1 MSSEVMTGES
11 SKSTRGFLSI
21 LNFKIGVFPLPVY
34 LIISITVL
42 AAAYF
47 QKLPIDM
54 IGGFAVIMVMGIFFG
69 ELGAKIPVLKH
80 IGGPAILCLF
90 IPSALLGYNVMNGE
104 LSKAITAVM
113 KTSNFLYLYIACLV
127 SGSILGM
134 NRKILVQGFLKMFIP
149 LAVGTIAAT
158 GAGILVGLCF
168 GYSPAHTFFYIVTP
182 ILGGGIGEGILPLSI
197 GYSEILGKTQP
208 ELIAQLIPAALV
220 GNVVAIVSA
229 GLLKRFGEKRPKYSG
244 NGLLVKTGED
254 AELLKEMN
262 KEKPVEFPVMGAGLL
277 IACAFFIF
285 GGLASKFAG
294 IPGPIIMILAAA
306 FIKVLKLMP
315 AKMEQGAYH
324 MYRFISSSLTYPLL
338 IGLGALYVPWNDLVH
353 AFTPSYLIICFST
366 VAAMITSGFFIGFV
380 LKMYPVESAIVTSCH
395 SGLGGTGDVAI
406 LSASNRMG
414 LMPFAQIS
422 TRIGGVGMVI
432 LATFLLKLFH

>member
-1 MSSEVMTGES
+1 MGSAVEVSEKKNIFSAIMGY
-11 SKSTRGFLSI
+11 
-21 LNFKIGVFPLPVY
+21 KIGVLPAPIYV
-34 LIISITVL
+34 VL
-42 AAAYF
+42 AAIVLFAAHV

-54 IGGFAVIMVMGIFFG
+54 IGGFGAIMVMGIF
-69 ELGAKIPVLKH
+69 LGDVGGKIPLLKQ

-90 IPSALLGYNVMNGE
+90 VTSALIGYKALNPEME
-104 LSKAITAVM
+104 KAITAVM

-134 NRKILVQGFLKMFIP
+134 HRKILVQGFLKMFVP
-149 LAVGTIAAT
+149 LAVGTVAAV
-158 GAGILVGLCF
+158 GVGILVGLCF
-168 GYSPAHTFFYIVTP
+168 GYKPYDTFFFIVVP
-182 ILGGGIGEGILPLSI
+182 ILGGGIGEGVLPLSI
-197 GYSEILGKTQP
+197 AFSEILGKSQP

-220 GNVVAIVSA
+220 GNVFAIVIA
-229 GLLKRFGEKRPKYSG
+229 GLLKRFGEKNPKYSG

-254 AELLKEMN
+254 KELLAVQN
-262 KEKPVEFPVMGAGLL
+262 TDKPVDFSLMGVGLL
-277 IACAFFIF
+277 IACCFFIF
-285 GGLASKFAG
+285 GGLMSKFVG

-306 FIKVLKLMP
+306 LIKVVNIMP
-315 AKMEQGAYH
+315 SKMEQGSYH

-338 IGLGALYVPWNDLVH
+338 VGLGALYVPWNDLIK
-353 AFTPSYLIICFST
+353 AFTPSYIIICMS
-366 VAAMITSGFFIGFV
+366 VVVAMISSGFFIGF
-380 LKMYPVESAIVTSCH
+380 LMKMYPVESAIVTGCH

-432 LATFLLKLFH
+432 LAAFLLKMMQ